1 MKIGNRVIDHLV
13 YSVPNLEEAMQYLYD
28 KTGIEASPGGQ
39 HLLKGTE
46 NALVNLGDE
55 CYLEILAADDSISN
69 IDKPRWM
76 GIDLIERPLMTR
88 WAIKSNDLEADSKN
102 LKKYN
107 PKMGK
112 IITGE
117 RQIAKGGMLKWR
129 MIEPLAK
136 PLVDLAPFMIDW
148 AKDAKHPTEGI
159 TQNARMTSLK
169 FYHHKPY
176 ECSVLINDI
185 CKGMLIEKSNTTSIK
200 VELSGPKGSVA
211 I

>member
-39 HLLKGTE
+39 HLLKGTK

-112 IITGE
+112 IATGE
-117 RQIAKGGMLKWR
+117 RQLAKGGMLKWR